1 MILSAMFAATILLAD
16 TTPAAAAA
24 AATVSPAT
32 VAAAP
37 AKDAKAAKPKMVCRT
52 EAVTGSMFPKKTCY
66 AVDEMAQRKQEE
78 RANLQRMQNQVP
90 QTVQ

>member
-24 AATVSPAT
+24 ATTVSPAT
-32 VAAAP
+32 VTAPTTKDAP
-37 AKDAKAAKPKMVCRT
+37 ANKPRLICRT

-66 AVDEMAQRKQEE
+66 TSDDLAQRKQEE
-78 RANLQRMQNQVP
+78 RANLEKMQNQLGLQVH
-90 QTVQ
+90 